1 VLTND
6 WFVLVFLFLTAA
18 LVRWL
23 FVLNNPHADGF
34 LIYQGKPISD
44 GWSYT
49 VKAISIAQ
57 GHGMPPVKQAAVRP
71 FYPITLA
78 CLYTWFGF
86 SLWAVTV
93 LNIVISGFTAALI
106 YLCGRRGLNR
116 FCGLAAAFFFA
127 IDPSQLLQTPQAGTE
142 PLGLLFFVASVYAT
156 LRAFDTRYVS
166 LFFLSGIFIG
176 LSNLTRTLTILTLPF
191 YLGAILLFVGIR
203 ERALK
208 AALVSAGVMVVG
220 ASLVLLPWVIRQ
232 ERMYQ
237 IFSISDNIG
246 EAFYAATSPKYKQWT
261 PAVHADADADK
272 VPNTIGD
279 R

>member
-1 VLTND
+1 MSERIRLNSPSSAICDGARRVLTND

-106 YLCGRRGLNR
+106 YLCGRRGSAPAPVR
-116 FCGLAAAFFFA
+116 PPASRTRRASA
-127 IDPSQLLQTPQAGTE
+127 PQALRGT
-142 PLGLLFFVASVYAT
+142 PCRGALSTRRRCPSRSRRDTTPRASRSSRR
-156 LRAFDTRYVS
+156 RAR
-166 LFFLSGIFIG
+166 
-176 LSNLTRTLTILTLPF
+176 
-191 YLGAILLFVGIR
+191 
-203 ERALK
+203 
-208 AALVSAGVMVVG
+208 VSAGARCARACG
-220 ASLVLLPWVIRQ
+220 
-232 ERMYQ
+232 
-237 IFSISDNIG
+237 SDC
-246 EAFYAATSPKYKQWT
+246 
-261 PAVHADADADK
+261 
-272 VPNTIGD
+272 
-279 R
+279 RRR